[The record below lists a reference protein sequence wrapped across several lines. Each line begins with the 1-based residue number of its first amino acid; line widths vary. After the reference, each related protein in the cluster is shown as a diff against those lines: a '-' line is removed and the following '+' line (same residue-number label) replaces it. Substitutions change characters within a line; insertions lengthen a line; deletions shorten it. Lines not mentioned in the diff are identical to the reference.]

1 MALQIKRA
9 LAGGMLLASSIFTPS
24 YTMAQAD
31 TLAFTLPH
39 GLLELRGRVNGVEV
53 PMVFD
58 TGAGLSVSNDSV
70 NAWARNR
77 PVKSGIIVRDA
88 NNQRVSTPMV
98 LMKTTEVGQYRKKG
112 LKVISY
118 NMPFLTCY
126 SSLLLGV
133 DFMADYNW
141 KIDFDAAHV
150 VISRQAI
157 LPGEAAEQLEVRFER
172 KLPYMKMQLQS
183 QEASWWLIDFGYRG
197 YVDVPLEQHA
207 GIQYTQDYPKY
218 KFTTTQMGLVS
229 TTEDAW
235 VLKTQLD
242 TLRVGNSV
250 LHGVPADLDST
261 ASPKI
266 GLHFLKS
273 FCHWISFNYSTG
285 EVWVKWRQQPAL
297 SLQAA
302 NASPDWRVCKLVL
315 GSYHTA
321 IMDTATSKDMTLLSV
336 NGLKAAD
343 FSDACSLLRW
353 RMQAGNEPKTM
364 VMSSG
369 RVIQVSNIPYAA
381 PRLQR
386 AGQ

>member
-1 MALQIKRA
+1 M
-9 LAGGMLLASSIFTPS
+9 
-24 YTMAQAD
+24 
-31 TLAFTLPH
+31 
-39 GLLELRGRVNGVEV
+39 

-70 NAWARNR
+70 NTRAITR
-77 PVKSGIIVRDA
+77 PVKSDIIVRDA

-98 LMKTTEVGQYRKKG
+98 LLKSTEVGQYRKKG

-141 KIDFDAAHV
+141 KIDFDAAQV
-150 VISRQAI
+150 VVSRQAI
-157 LPGEAAEQLEVRFER
+157 PPGEAAEKLEVRFEKKR
-172 KLPYMKMQLQS
+172 PYMKMQLQS

-197 YVDVPLEQHA
+197 YVDVPQAQHA
-207 GIQYTQDYPKY
+207 GIHYTQDYPKY
-218 KFTTTQMGLVS
+218 TFTTTQMGLVS
-229 TTEDAW
+229 TTEDEW

-242 TLRVGNSV
+242 TLRVGNTV
-250 LHGVPADLDST
+250 LYGVPADLDST

-285 EVWVKWRQQPAL
+285 EVWVAWRQQPAL

-302 NASPDWRVCKLVL
+302 NASPDWRNGKLVL

-321 IMDTATSKDMTLLSV
+321 LIDTATSKDMTLQSV
-336 NGLKAAD
+336 NGLTAAD
-343 FSDACSLLRW
+343 FPDACSLLQW
-353 RMQAGNEPKTM
+353 RMQARNEPKTM
-364 VMSSG
+364 VLSSG
-369 RVIQVSNIPYAA
+369 RVIQITNIPYAA
-381 PRLQR
+381 PRLQT
-386 AGQ
+386 AGH